1 MHEHSHDE
9 PSGERFV
16 PEVMGGQLIDAEHQ
30 ARYRFALQCVDGATV
45 LDAGCGV
52 GWGSKLLHE
61 AGAASVTGLDISP
74 DAVKDSRVR
83 APECEFVLG
92 DLQSM
97 PFDTHRFDVVV
108 CFEALEHVED
118 TGAALD
124 ELRRVLAP
132 GGLLM
137 VSSPNPAV
145 YPDGNP
151 FHVHELTPDELRES
165 AEARFDNVLLYH
177 QHQMMASVLHA
188 DRSVHSTPVA
198 MQVHSVTGFAP
209 TNDPYAVVAASDRV
223 LPDLT
228 SWVCL
233 APEDQ
238 LQVLLRDRQ
247 QHLDML
253 DGLRA
258 EVSQADAAIRAT
270 MLERDE
276 AIRRGENFHTQQDA
290 SRLQLANLREFADN
304 AARERDDLVSRYVE
318 CEQQLTVVTAERDRL
333 QRKLDTSRARV
344 ERLKARVERLRQRS
358 SSPAGPPTRASR
370 GAPTHQWRALAGR
383 LRRSRGV

>member
-9 PSGERFV
+9 PSGERFI

-52 GWGSKLLHE
+52 GWGSKLLQE

-74 DAVKDSRVR
+74 DAIKDSRLR

-92 DLQSM
+92 DLQAM
-97 PFDTHRFDVVV
+97 PFDSHRFDVVV

-132 GGLLM
+132 GGLLL
-137 VSSPNPAV
+137 VSSPNPGV

-151 FHVHELTPDELRES
+151 FHLHELAPAELRES
-165 AEARFDNVLLYH
+165 AEARFDHVVLYH
-177 QHQMMASVLHA
+177 QHQMMASVLHT
-188 DRSVHSTPVA
+188 DESVQSTPVA
-198 MQVHSVTGFAP
+198 MQVHSVSGFAP
-209 TNDPYAVVAASDRV
+209 TNDPYAVVGASDQA

-233 APEDQ
+233 APEEQ
-238 LQVLLRDRQ
+238 LQALLRDRQ
-247 QHLDML
+247 HNLDML

-258 EVSQADAAIRAT
+258 EVSQADEAIRTT
-270 MLERDE
+270 MQERDE
-276 AIRRGENFHTQQDA
+276 AVRRAENFHTQQDA
-290 SRLQLANLREFADN
+290 SRLQLANLRVFADN

-318 CEQQLTVVTAERDRL
+318 CEQQIAVVTAERDAL
-333 QRKLDTSRARV
+333 QRKLNTSRARV
-344 ERLKARVERLRQRS
+344 ERLKARVERLRTRS
-358 SSPAGPPTRASR
+358 SSPAGPPPRASR
-370 GAPTHQWRALAGR
+370 GASTRQRRGLAGR
-383 LRRSRGV
+383 LRRTLGA